1 MVTSSNEVGIDH
13 DNWIELLII
22 SDSLTYSEFNDFQCS
37 IDCFSQDCFTFGTV
51 AILAQAALSF
61 L

>member
-1 MVTSSNEVGIDH
+1 MGTCSNEVDIDF
-13 DNWIELLII
+13 DNCCELLIV
-22 SDSLTYSEFNDFQCS
+22 SDKLKYSEFNDFQCS